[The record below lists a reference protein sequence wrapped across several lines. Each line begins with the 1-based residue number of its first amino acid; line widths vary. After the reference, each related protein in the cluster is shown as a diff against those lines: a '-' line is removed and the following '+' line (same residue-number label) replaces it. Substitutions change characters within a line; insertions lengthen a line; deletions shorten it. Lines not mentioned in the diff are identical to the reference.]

1 MPPAHHRSCWARK
14 LKVRVSHAVN
24 SPQHL
29 YSADIVSR
37 DMDTEVRKVPLGVTS
52 AYDLDM
58 SFAELTDSFLP
69 SIAPFNFPAY
79 VLLVVVNDTYL

>member
-1 MPPAHHRSCWARK
+1 
-14 LKVRVSHAVN
+14 
-24 SPQHL
+24 
-29 YSADIVSR
+29 
-37 DMDTEVRKVPLGVTS
+37 MDTEVRKVPLGVTS
-52 AYDLDM
+52 AYVLDM